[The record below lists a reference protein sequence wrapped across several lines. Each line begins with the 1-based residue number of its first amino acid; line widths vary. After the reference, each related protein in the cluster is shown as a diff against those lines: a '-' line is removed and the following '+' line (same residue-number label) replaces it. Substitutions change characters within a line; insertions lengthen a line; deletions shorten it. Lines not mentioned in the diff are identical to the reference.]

1 MAAKMRSPMIGIR
14 QHETGGVEIAGEAL
28 IKLVELARRD
38 GEAAMMQ
45 QLGIA
50 LDAQAAAV
58 AGLGLGAQP
67 GRDEALRVARQ
78 QPLGAR
84 HQRSAQQQLVGIAR
98 ASRRAK
104 LGLDEHGR
112 LVVLEID
119 VADRQRG
126 EA

>member
-1 MAAKMRSPMIGIR
+1 ENAGADDGIR
-14 QHETGGVEIAGEAL
+14 QYETGGIEIAGEAL
-28 IKLVELARRD
+28 IKLVKLARRD

-58 AGLGLGAQP
+58 AGFNLGAQP
-67 GRDEALRVARQ
+67 GRDEALRIARQ
-78 QPLGAR
+78 RSLAPR
-84 HQRSAQQQLVGIAR
+84 HQRSAQQQLIGLAR
-98 ASRRAK
+98 AYPAEFR
-104 LGLDEHGR
+104 LDEDGR

-126 EA
+126 QAR